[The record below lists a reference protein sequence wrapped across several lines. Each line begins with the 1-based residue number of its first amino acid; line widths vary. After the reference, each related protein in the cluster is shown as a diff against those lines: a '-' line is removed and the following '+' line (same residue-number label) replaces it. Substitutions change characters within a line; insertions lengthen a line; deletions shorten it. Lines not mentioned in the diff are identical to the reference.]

1 MKLTIKEEDY
11 LETIY
16 RLSLESDLVRITDV
30 ARERGVTLPTV
41 ISAVAK
47 LKESGLIKQRHYG
60 KLYLKAEGRKKAEAI
75 YKTHRAIKL
84 FLTDVLLLPAEQSE
98 DEACRL
104 EHIMSAETLRR
115 LSDLMET
122 IQSCPYSSLS
132 LREKCVD
139 LLSRQPQGDQ
149 KVKKEMVVSLSDL
162 KPGQTATV
170 VGIVGCGHHRR
181 RLMDL
186 GVRRGEKVKMI
197 KFAPL
202 NDPIEISLGNGHLSI
217 RRSEASLIKVEI

>member
-16 RLSLESDLVRITDV
+16 RLSQESDSVGITDV

-41 ISAVAK
+41 ISAVSK

-60 KLYLKAEGRKKAEAI
+60 KLYLKAAGRKKAEEI

-84 FLTDVLLLPAEQSE
+84 FLTDVLQLPVELSE
-98 DEACRL
+98 SEACCL
-104 EHIMSAETLRR
+104 EHVMSP
-115 LSDLMET
+115 ET
-122 IQSCPYSSLS
+122 IKRLAGLMDTIQNCPYSDLT
-132 LREKCVD
+132 LKDKCVN
-139 LLSRQPQGDQ
+139 LLSRNSQS
-149 KVKKEMVVSLSDL
+149 KKGKAAEKAMSLNEL

-170 VGIVGCGHHRR
+170 TSVAGSGSIRR

-186 GVRRGEKVKMI
+186 GIRSGEKVKMV

-202 NDPIEISLGNGHLSI
+202 RDPIEISLGNGHLSI
-217 RRSEASLIKVEI
+217 RRSEASLIEVKI